1 MEVGRNNIKK
11 ILKEIKVL
19 EIWRKVVLTL
29 NLIVSLYIIW
39 LANSLAHYL
48 ILIAFMLY
56 GSFYVND
63 IEAQIK
69 TKTNNFLN
77 LVLEDMGLYRKENE
91 HDV

>member
-1 MEVGRNNIKK
+1 
-11 ILKEIKVL
+11 
-19 EIWRKVVLTL
+19 
-29 NLIVSLYIIW
+29 
-39 LANSLAHYL
+39 
-48 ILIAFMLY
+48 MLY